1 MSVNNKWLKKG
12 RELFLVSVFFA
23 VKKKRVVFLFKN
35 CKQTD
40 PIKKNWKTISQNIQ
54 RVASL
59 GCHPQPK
66 DYLIN
71 ICQSISLKM

>member
-1 MSVNNKWLKKG
+1 MSVNNKWLKKRQG
-12 RELFLVSVFFA
+12 TLFGERFFA
-23 VKKKRVVFLFKN
+23 AKKKRVVFLFKN

-66 DYLIN
+66 DHLIN